1 MATASGNADISVLKK
16 FTVAAGEAISLFAQ
30 KLGMKLFAASGKL
43 EIQAQRDEM
52 LLTALKDLKIVSVEG
67 TVVISAEKEVW
78 IGAGG
83 SYSRYTAEG
92 IVNAT
97 RGDILEK
104 CASWDKPA
112 ATSMKYPAP
121 SFVHRARSRQ

>member
-30 KLGMKLFAASGKL
+30 KLGMKLVAASGKL
-43 EIQAQRDEM
+43 EIQAQQDEM
-52 LLTALKDLKIVSVEG
+52 LLMALKDLKIVSVEEP
-67 TVVISAEKEVW
+67 VVVSAAEELW

-83 SYSRYTAEG
+83 LYSRYTAEDTE
-92 IVNAT
+92 NAT

-104 CASWDKPA
+104 CASWDKAA
-112 ATSMKYPAP
+112 ATGMKYGVRRDPGKY
-121 SFVHRARSRQ
+121 Q